1 VPAKTREALLRIVR
15 EAVTNASRHGQA
27 KTIDVTL
34 ENGDGIRL
42 LIADDGIGFDPT
54 ELVDSEGLGL
64 TTMRARTRD
73 LGGEL
78 RITPRPAGGMEVEVL
93 IP

>member
-15 EAVTNASRHGQA
+15 EAVTNASRHGHA
-27 KTIDVTL
+27 GLIEVGL
-34 ENGDGIRL
+34 ENGDGLRL
-42 LIADDGIGFDPT
+42 SVADDGIGFDPANV
-54 ELVDSEGLGL
+54 VDGEGFGL
-64 TTMRARTRD
+64 STMRARTRD

-78 RITPRPAGGMEVEVL
+78 RITRRPEGGTQVEVL